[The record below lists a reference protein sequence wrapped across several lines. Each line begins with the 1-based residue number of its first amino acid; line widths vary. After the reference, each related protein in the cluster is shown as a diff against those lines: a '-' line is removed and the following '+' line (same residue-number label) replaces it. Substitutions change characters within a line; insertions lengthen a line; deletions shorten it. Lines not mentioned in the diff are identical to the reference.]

1 MAEMTVRNAEG
12 ALREALGAAIESVL
26 AERNDRR

>member
-12 ALREALGAAIESVL
+12 ALREALGAAIGIFV
-26 AERNDRR
+26 AERNGRR